1 MFRSDTWNFLFGSKE
16 KHLPDTG
23 AFSIAAI
30 DNLVVER
37 KAIKHLYLRIEQP
50 GGRVRVS
57 APKRM
62 SDADIA
68 RFLQS
73 KQQWIVRKRSQLQQ
87 KSQLS
92 GSDISATEVLL
103 WGQRYPL
110 VLHPHSGRARV
121 VFDQEKVVVFG
132 GLDSSPEQ
140 LQKLLANWL
149 RQQLQQRLEER
160 VPYWEVVSGTRA
172 NEVRIKRMKTRW
184 GTCNIRAARIW
195 VNAELV
201 KLPPVCL
208 DYIILHELV
217 HLLERLHN
225 RRFHAL
231 VEQFMPDWRSTDT
244 LLNRYLLPR

>member
-1 MFRSDTWNFLFGSKE
+1 MPVIE
-16 KHLPDTG
+16 
-23 AFSIAAI
+23 
-30 DNLVVER
+30 NLLVER

-50 GGRVRVS
+50 DGRVRVS
-57 APKRM
+57 APRRM
-62 SDADIA
+62 SDAEIA
-68 RFLQS
+68 RFLHS
-73 KQQWIVRKRSQLQQ
+73 KQQWIARKRAQLQQ

-92 GSDISATEVLL
+92 DPEISATELLL

-110 VLHPHSGRARV
+110 ILQPSSGRARV
-121 VFDQEKVVVFG
+121 LFDQEKIIV
-132 GLDSSPEQ
+132 LTEAESSPEQ
-140 LQKLLANWL
+140 LQKLLNSWL

-160 VPYWEVVSGTRA
+160 VPYWEAVSGTRA

-184 GTCNIRAARIW
+184 GTCNVRAARIW

-201 KLPPVCL
+201 KLPPACL

-231 VEQFMPDWRSTDT
+231 MEEFMPDCHRTDT

>member
-16 KHLPDTG
+16 KHLPEAG
-23 AFSIAAI
+23 AFSITAVE
-30 DNLVVER
+30 NLVVER

-57 APKRM
+57 APRRM
-62 SDADIA
+62 TDAEIA

-73 KQQWIVRKRSQLQQ
+73 KQQWIARKRSQLEQ

-92 GSDISATEVLL
+92 DSDIGATEVLL
-103 WGQRYPL
+103 WGRHYPL
-110 VLHPHSGRARV
+110 VLQPNPGRARV
-121 VFDQEKVVVFG
+121 LFDQDKIVVVG
-132 GLDSSPEQ
+132 GADSSPEQ
-140 LQKLLANWL
+140 LQALLANWL
-149 RQQLQQRLEER
+149 RQQLQLRLEER
-160 VPYWEVVSGTRA
+160 VPYWEAVSGTRA

-201 KLPPVCL
+201 KLPPACL

-231 VEQFMPDWRSTDT
+231 MEQYMPDWRRTDQV
-244 LLNRYLLPR
+244 LNRYLLPR

>member
-1 MFRSDTWNFLFGSKE
+1 MFRSDTWNYLFGSKE
-16 KHLPDTG
+16 KHLSDTG
-23 AFSIAAI
+23 AFSIE
-30 DNLVVER
+30 NLLVER

-50 GGRVRVS
+50 SGRVRVS

-73 KQQWIVRKRSQLQQ
+73 KRQWIARKRSQLQQ
-87 KSQLS
+87 KSQLVNP
-92 GSDISATEVLL
+92 DISATEVLL
-103 WGQRYPL
+103 WGQHYPL
-110 VLHPHSGRARV
+110 VLQPYSGRAKV
-121 VFDQEKVVVFG
+121 LFDQEKIVVLG
-132 GLDSSPEQ
+132 GASSRPEQ
-140 LQKLLANWL
+140 LQTLLDNWL
-149 RQQLQQRLEER
+149 RQQLQQRLQER
-160 VPYWEVVSGTRA
+160 VPYWEAVSGTRA

-201 KLPPVCL
+201 KLPPACL

>member
-1 MFRSDTWNFLFGSKE
+1 MVVSKDVGPNE
-16 KHLPDTG
+16 KHLSDTG
-23 AFSIAAI
+23 AFSIATI
-30 DNLVVER
+30 ENLLVER

-50 GGRVRVS
+50 SGRVRVS

-73 KQQWIVRKRSQLQQ
+73 KQPWIARKRAQLQQ

-92 GSDISATEVLL
+92 DSDISATEVLL

-110 VLHPHSGRARV
+110 VFQPHSGRAKV
-121 VFDQEKVVVFG
+121 LFDQQTVAVLSAAE
-132 GLDSSPEQ
+132 SSPEQ
-140 LQKLLANWL
+140 RQRLLANWL
-149 RQQLQQRLEER
+149 RQQLQQRLEQR
-160 VPYWEVVSGTRA
+160 VPYWEAVSGTRA

-201 KLPPVCL
+201 KLPPACL

-231 VEQFMPDWRSTDT
+231 MEQFMPDCRRTDT

>member
-1 MFRSDTWNFLFGSKE
+1 MGVSKDFGLKE
-16 KHLPDTG
+16 KHLSDAG

-30 DNLVVER
+30 ENLLVER

-50 GGRVRVS
+50 NGRVRVS

-73 KQQWIVRKRSQLQQ
+73 KQQWIALKRAQLQQ
-87 KSQLS
+87 KSLLS
-92 GSDISATEVLL
+92 DPDISATDLLL

-110 VLHPHSGRARV
+110 VFQPHSSRARV
-121 VFDQEKVVVFG
+121 LFDQEKVVVLG
-132 GLDSSPEQ
+132 GADCSSEQ
-140 LQKLLANWL
+140 LEKLLANWL

-160 VPYWEVVSGTRA
+160 VPYWEAVSGTLA
-172 NEVRIKRMKTRW
+172 FEVRIKRMKTRW
-184 GTCNIRAARIW
+184 GTCNIRAKRIW

-201 KLPPVCL
+201 KLPPACL

-231 VEQFMPDWRSTDT
+231 MEQFMPDCRRTDI